1 MTLNVNIQEAL
12 PQDDALIT
20 EHLYRLARELV
31 PAEFIESNY
40 QEITLQFIAQV
51 RQTMQF
57 AAFVAS
63 MDGTGLGSVS
73 CQLYEKPY
81 PQIVRAQYRLWGYI
95 WGLYVEP
102 DYRGQG
108 IGKRL
113 MSRAID
119 YLKSLGCSS
128 AILHTS
134 PLGKPVYASL
144 GFTTS
149 NELSLE
155 LP

>member
-1 MTLNVNIQEAL
+1 MNVNIREAL
-12 PQDDALIT
+12 SQDDALIA
-20 EHLYRLARELV
+20 EHLYRLGRELV
-31 PAEFIESNY
+31 PAEFIEPNH
-40 QEITLQFIAQV
+40 QEITLKFIAQV
-51 RQTMQF
+51 RQTMHF
-57 AAFVAS
+57 GAFVA
-63 MDGTGLGSVS
+63 DVDRTVLGSVS

-81 PQIVRAQYRLWGYI
+81 PQIVKAQYRQWGYI

-102 DYRGQG
+102 DYRRQG
-108 IGKRL
+108 KGKLL

-119 YLKSLGCSS
+119 YLKSLGCSH

-134 PLGKPVYASL
+134 PLGKPVYERL
-144 GFTTS
+144 GFTNS